1 MASQVTFDEWFATE
15 CKGLSFEARRLMQ
28 ISWNAALTNGDQH
41 FFVAELA
48 ETINYT
54 DCKNATWS
62 KLLDEVR
69 RKEKLRTVCPSCQ
82 ATVTSWHEEDL
93 IEQHGHCSNCEVQ
106 AVQGAAQAT
115 NTD

>member
-69 RKEKLRTVCPSCQ
+69 RKENCAQSARHAKPLLQ
-82 ATVTSWHEEDL
+82 AGTRR
-93 IEQHGHCSNCEVQ
+93 IR
-106 AVQGAAQAT
+106 
-115 NTD
+115 

>member
-54 DCKNATWS
+54 DCKNATWL
-62 KLLDEVR
+62 KLLDEVQ
-69 RKEKLRTVCPSCQ
+69 RKEKLRTVCPACKS
-82 ATVTSWHEEDL
+82 TVESWQDNKKEK
-93 IEQHGHCSNCEVQ
+93 QCAS
-106 AVQGAAQAT
+106 
-115 NTD
+115 